1 MIKSSFLALNLLLL
15 ASIGSAQVRET
26 PVTIGLIE
34 GGNPQGYVQ
43 NSNEQGILFATA
55 QGGAGQLV
63 PYAKIRGEG
72 LAKLIRFDDRIEVM
86 GTPRALFAAG
96 KFAEAAQAFG
106 KVARDYAIVLS
117 VPDNFAAESLFY
129 QIESLRRA
137 GQYAAMAPLVN
148 APVAKSITAKL
159 SDSYKRIHEFQK
171 LWALMG
177 DNKMDDLKAALALYE
192 EPVTGSSKLL
202 SVPNFKKAPTS
213 ELSQLS
219 FLRAKVYDAAG
230 EKDKSLEDYYRT
242 FTLAYGND
250 LTLAKLAMGAAMVMQ
265 KEDPLLAKGD
275 PKALAQMQS
284 IAYLFSLRFG
294 ADIMPEGFKEYAVRP
309 PMPKL
314 GPAPKEEGAEA
325 PATEE
330 KKADAPKADAP
341 KADAPEAAGDKGKKA
356 EPAPPQ

>member
-1 MIKSSFLALNLLLL
+1 MMKFPFLALNLILLVTY
-15 ASIGSAQVRET
+15 SSAQVRET
-26 PVTIGLIE
+26 PVTLGLIE

-43 NSNEQGILFATA
+43 NSNDQGILFATT
-55 QGGAGQLV
+55 QGGSGQMV

-86 GTPRALFAAG
+86 GVPRALFAAG
-96 KFAEAAQAFG
+96 KYTEAAEAFG
-106 KVARDYAIVLS
+106 KVAKDYAIILA
-117 VPDNFAAESLFY
+117 VPDNFASESLFY

-137 GQYAAMAPLVN
+137 GQYAAMPALVD
-148 APVAKSITAKL
+148 APVAATIPTKL
-159 SDSYKRIHEFQK
+159 SEAYQRIHEFQK
-171 LWALMG
+171 LWALLG
-177 DNKMDDLKAALALYE
+177 ANKMDDLKAALAVYE
-192 EPVTGSSKLL
+192 EPVTGNGKLL

-230 EKDKSLEDYYRT
+230 EKEKALEEYYRT

-250 LTLAKLAMGAAMVMQ
+250 LTVTKLAMGAAMVMQ
-265 KEDPLLAKGD
+265 KEDPLLTKGD

-314 GPAPKEEGAEA
+314 APAPANKEEA
-325 PATEE
+325 PAGEE
-330 KKADAPKADAP
+330 KKAVDPKAPAPEAAAPKADDS
-341 KADAPEAAGDKGKKA
+341 KAKTPEAAKK
-356 EPAPPQ
+356 